1 MTVRGQEHNR
11 STILDWLE
19 KDIFPH
25 FVVIVGPRGSGK
37 TILTKYIAEHMK
49 AVYSVSDIKVDAIRD
64 IINTAYT
71 INATVV
77 YHIQNADN
85 MRAEAKNALLK
96 ITEEPP
102 KNAYF
107 VMTLENDTNLLN
119 TLKSRAQVMRI
130 EPYPITTL
138 YNYALDKYPDDNW
151 TDLLMSIVSTPYDVD
166 VLSVYDKTAFIDY
179 VNLVID
185 NIGSVEPANA
195 FKSANVLQFKDTEV
209 DRTKFDLKLFFSA
222 FVALCE
228 QRIYNGQ
235 YDNKW
240 ADAVI
245 VTTPYIDKVT
255 KLGVNKQQLYDKWVF
270 EIREVLNDN
279 N

>member
-1 MTVRGQEHNR
+1 MIGQAINC
-11 STILDWLE
+11 SKILRWIEADNV
-19 KDIFPH
+19 PH
-25 FVVIVGPRGSGK
+25 FIVIVGPRGCGK
-37 TILTKYIAEHMK
+37 TMLTKYLADKMK
-49 AVYSVSDIKVDAIRD
+49 CMYAVSDIKVDAIRE

-71 INATVV
+71 ATDAIV

-107 VMTLENDTNLLN
+107 VMTIQNDSSLLA
-119 TLKSRAQVMRI
+119 TLKSRAQVLRV
-130 EPYPITTL
+130 EPYTKEEL
-138 YNYALDKYPDDNW
+138 KQYAQEKYPDDNW
-151 TDLLMSIVSTPYDVD
+151 TDLLMSIVSTPYDID

-185 NIGSVEPANA
+185 NIGAVEPANA
-195 FKSANVLQFKDTEV
+195 FKSANALQFKDTKV

-222 FVALCE
+222 FVSLCE

>member
-1 MTVRGQEHNR
+1 MVGQINNR
-11 STILDWLE
+11 SKILSWIEADSV
-19 KDIFPH
+19 PH
-25 FVVIVGPRGSGK
+25 FIVIVGPRGSGK
-37 TILTKYIAEHMK
+37 TMLTKYLSDKLSCI
-49 AVYSVSDIKVDAIRD
+49 YTVSDIKVEAIRD
-64 IINTAYT
+64 IINTAYR
-71 INATVV
+71 INDTVV

-107 VMTLENDTNLLN
+107 VMTIQNDSSLLA
-119 TLKSRAQVMRI
+119 TLKSRAQVLRV
-130 EPYPITTL
+130 EPYTKEQL
-138 YNYALDKYPDDNW
+138 KQYVQEKYPDDNW
-151 TDLLMSIVSTPYDVD
+151 ADLLMSVVSTPYDID
-166 VLSVYDKTAFIDY
+166 VMSIYDKTAFIDY

-185 NIGSVEPANA
+185 NIGAVEPANA
-195 FKSANVLQFKDTEV
+195 FKSANALQFKDAEV

-270 EIREVLNDN
+270 EIREVLNC
-279 N
+279 

>member
-1 MTVRGQEHNR
+1 MIGQANNR
-11 STILDWLE
+11 SKILIWIED
-19 KDIFPH
+19 DNVPH
-25 FVVIVGPRGSGK
+25 FIVIVGPRGCGK
-37 TILTKYIAEHMK
+37 TMLTKYLANKMK
-49 AVYSVSDIKVDAIRD
+49 CMYAVSDIKVDAIRE

-71 INATVV
+71 ATDAIV

-107 VMTLENDTNLLN
+107 VMTIQNDSSLLA
-119 TLKSRAQVMRI
+119 TLKSRAQVLRM
-130 EPYPITTL
+130 EPYTKEEL
-138 YNYALDKYPDDNW
+138 KQYAQEKYPDDNW
-151 TDLLMSIVSTPYDVD
+151 TDLLMSIVSTPYDID

-195 FKSANVLQFKDTEV
+195 FKSANALQFKDTEV

-245 VTTPYIDKVT
+245 VTTPYVDKVT

>member
-1 MTVRGQEHNR
+1 MIGQEKNKVE
-11 STILDWLE
+11 IIDWSPT
-19 KDIFPH
+19 PH
-25 FVVIVGPRGSGK
+25 FIVIIGPCGSGK
-37 TILTKYIAEHMK
+37 TMLTKYIADSLN
-49 AVYSVSDIKVDAIRD
+49 ALYTVSDIKVDAIRE

-71 INATVV
+71 ATDTIV

-107 VMTLENDTNLLN
+107 VMTIQNDSSLLA
-119 TLKSRAQVMRI
+119 TLKSRAQVLRI
-130 EPYPITTL
+130 EPYTKEQLLEYVTE
-138 YNYALDKYPDDNW
+138 KYPEDNW
-151 TDLLMSIVSTPYDVD
+151 TDLLMNIVSTPHDVD
-166 VLSVYDKTAFIDY
+166 LLSIYDKMAFIDY

-195 FKSANVLQFKDTEV
+195 FKSAQSLQFKDTEV
-209 DRTKFDLKLFFSA
+209 DRTKFELKLFFSA
-222 FVALCE
+222 FVAICE
-228 QRIYNGQ
+228 QKIYSGL

-240 ADAVI
+240 ADAII
-245 VTTPYIDKVT
+245 VTTPYIDAVD

-270 EIREVLNDN
+270 EIREVLYDDN
-279 N
+279 

>member
-1 MTVRGQEHNR
+1 MIGQANNR
-11 STILDWLE
+11 SKILIWIEDE
-19 KDIFPH
+19 TVPH
-25 FVVIVGPRGSGK
+25 FIVIVGPRGCGK
-37 TILTKYIAEHMK
+37 TMLTKYLADKMK
-49 AVYSVSDIKVDAIRD
+49 CMYAVSDIKVDSIRE

-71 INATVV
+71 ATDAIV

-107 VMTLENDTNLLN
+107 VMTIQNDSSLLA
-119 TLKSRAQVMRI
+119 TLKSRAQVLRM
-130 EPYPITTL
+130 EPYTKEEL
-138 YNYALDKYPDDNW
+138 KQYAQEKYPEDNW
-151 TDLLMSIVSTPYDVD
+151 TDLLMSIVSTPYDID

-195 FKSANVLQFKDTEV
+195 FKSANALQFKDTEV
-209 DRTKFDLKLFFSA
+209 DKTKFDLKLFFSA

-235 YDNKW
+235 YDSKW

>member
-37 TILTKYIAEHMK
+37 TTLTKYIAEHMK

-107 VMTLENDTNLLN
+107 VMTIQNDSSLLA
-119 TLKSRAQVMRI
+119 TLKSRAQVLRV
-130 EPYPITTL
+130 EPYTKEEL
-138 YNYALDKYPDDNW
+138 KQYAQEKYPDDNW
-151 TDLLMSIVSTPYDVD
+151 TDLLMNIVSTPYDID
-166 VLSVYDKTAFIDY
+166 VMSIYDKTAFIEY

-185 NIGSVEPANA
+185 NIGAVEPANA
-195 FKSANVLQFKDTEV
+195 FKSANNLQFKDTDL
-209 DRTKFDLKLFFSA
+209 DRNKFELKLFFSA
-222 FVALCE
+222 FVAICE
-228 QRIYNGQ
+228 QKIYNGL

-240 ADAVI
+240 ADAII
-245 VTTPYIDKVT
+245 VTTPYIDAVD

-270 EIREVLNDN
+270 EIRGVLNDN

>member
-1 MTVRGQEHNR
+1 MIGQVNNR
-11 STILDWLE
+11 SKILIWIED
-19 KDIFPH
+19 DNVPH
-25 FVVIVGPRGSGK
+25 FIVIVGPRGCGK
-37 TILTKYIAEHMK
+37 TMLTKYLADKMK
-49 AVYSVSDIKVDAIRD
+49 CMYAVSDIKVDAIRE

-71 INATVV
+71 ATDAIV

-107 VMTLENDTNLLN
+107 VMTIQNDSSLLA
-119 TLKSRAQVMRI
+119 TLKSRAQVLRV
-130 EPYPITTL
+130 EPYTKEEL
-138 YNYALDKYPDDNW
+138 KQYAQEKYPDDNW
-151 TDLLMSIVSTPYDVD
+151 TDLLMSIVSTPYDID

-185 NIGSVEPANA
+185 NIGAVEPANA
-195 FKSANVLQFKDTEV
+195 FKSANALQFKDTEV

-222 FVALCE
+222 FVSLCE

>member
-1 MTVRGQEHNR
+1 MIGQNNNR
-11 STILDWLE
+11 SKILSWIE
-19 KDIFPH
+19 AGNVPH
-25 FVVIVGPRGSGK
+25 FIIIVGPRGCGK
-37 TILTKYIAEHMK
+37 TMLTKYLADKMNCMY
-49 AVYSVSDIKVDAIRD
+49 AVSDIKVDAIRE

-71 INATVV
+71 ATDAIV

-107 VMTLENDTNLLN
+107 VMTIQNDSSLLA
-119 TLKSRAQVMRI
+119 TLKSRAQVLRM
-130 EPYPITTL
+130 EPYRTEEL
-138 YNYALDKYPDDNW
+138 KQYAYEKYPDDNW
-151 TDLLMSIVSTPYDVD
+151 TDLLMSIVSTPYDID
-166 VLSVYDKTAFIDY
+166 VLSIYDKTAFIEY

-185 NIGSVEPANA
+185 NIGAVEPANA
-195 FKSANVLQFKDTEV
+195 FKSANRLQFKDTDL
-209 DRTKFDLKLFFSA
+209 DRTKFELKLFFSA
-222 FVALCE
+222 FVAICE
-228 QRIYNGQ
+228 QKIYSGL

-240 ADAVI
+240 VNAII
-245 VTTPYIDKVT
+245 VTTPYIDAVD

-270 EIREVLNDN
+270 EIREVLYDN

>member
-1 MTVRGQEHNR
+1 MIGQINNR
-11 STILDWLE
+11 SKILIWIEDE
-19 KDIFPH
+19 NVPH
-25 FVVIVGPRGSGK
+25 FIVIMGPRGCGK
-37 TILTKYIAEHMK
+37 TMLTKYLANKMNCMY
-49 AVYSVSDIKVDAIRD
+49 AVSDIKVDAIRE

-71 INATVV
+71 ATDAII

-107 VMTLENDTNLLN
+107 VMTIQNDSSLLA
-119 TLKSRAQVMRI
+119 TLKSRAQVLRV
-130 EPYPITTL
+130 EPYTKEEL
-138 YNYALDKYPDDNW
+138 KQYAQGKYPDDNW
-151 TDLLMSIVSTPYDVD
+151 TDLLMSIVSTPYDID

-185 NIGSVEPANA
+185 NIGAVEPANA
-195 FKSANVLQFKDTEV
+195 FKSANALQFKDTEV

>member
-1 MTVRGQEHNR
+1 MIGQANNR
-11 STILDWLE
+11 SKILIWIED
-19 KDIFPH
+19 DNVPH
-25 FVVIVGPRGSGK
+25 FIVIVGPHGCGK
-37 TILTKYIAEHMK
+37 TMLTQYLANKMK
-49 AVYSVSDIKVDAIRD
+49 CMYAVSDIKVDAIRE

-71 INATVV
+71 ATDAIV

-107 VMTLENDTNLLN
+107 VMTIQNDSSLLA
-119 TLKSRAQVMRI
+119 TLKSRAQVLRV
-130 EPYPITTL
+130 EPYTKEEL
-138 YNYALDKYPDDNW
+138 KQYAQGKYPDDNW
-151 TDLLMSIVSTPYDVD
+151 TDLLMSVVSTPYDID
-166 VLSVYDKTAFIDY
+166 VMSIYDKTAFIEY

-185 NIGSVEPANA
+185 NIGAVEPANA
-195 FKSANVLQFKDTEV
+195 FKSANRLQFKEADL
-209 DRTKFDLKLFFSA
+209 DSTKFDLKLFFSA

-228 QRIYNGQ
+228 QRIYSGQ
-235 YDNKW
+235 YDSRW